1 MRVFDV
7 VLILLFVMFW
17 KEIDSATRSGRNFHP
32 QVPQQPTEEAF
43 QASTSRGTG
52 GTTQTTR
59 QRGHLSEERAPREYS
74 TNRPR
79 TRSQTLREGASQLS
93 DQQFSPHPSTIS
105 GNEGTVQTTRPRNRG
120 QPSEEAEIQREYI
133 QNRPR
138 TRSQTLRGGTSH
150 TSAPQ
155 PTQIEIDNPQENQQ
169 ENVEHDQVRQ
179 TVPGELNINLTEP
192 RQQNVGHG
200 HGRPSGSG
208 RKTKSKKKN
217 ATPRLISGKY

>member
-59 QRGHLSEERAPREYS
+59 QRGHLSKEDIAPREYL

-79 TRSQTLREGASQLS
+79 TRSQTLREGASQSS

-120 QPSEEAEIQREYI
+120 QPSEEAGIQREYI
-133 QNRPR
+133 KNRSR

-179 TVPGELNINLTEP
+179 TVPGEVIL
-192 RQQNVGHG
+192 
-200 HGRPSGSG
+200 
-208 RKTKSKKKN
+208 
-217 ATPRLISGKY
+217 

>member
-79 TRSQTLREGASQLS
+79 TRSQTLREGVY
-93 DQQFSPHPSTIS
+93 H
-105 GNEGTVQTTRPRNRG
+105 
-120 QPSEEAEIQREYI
+120 
-133 QNRPR
+133 
-138 TRSQTLRGGTSH
+138 
-150 TSAPQ
+150 
-155 PTQIEIDNPQENQQ
+155 
-169 ENVEHDQVRQ
+169 
-179 TVPGELNINLTEP
+179 
-192 RQQNVGHG
+192 
-200 HGRPSGSG
+200 
-208 RKTKSKKKN
+208 
-217 ATPRLISGKY
+217 